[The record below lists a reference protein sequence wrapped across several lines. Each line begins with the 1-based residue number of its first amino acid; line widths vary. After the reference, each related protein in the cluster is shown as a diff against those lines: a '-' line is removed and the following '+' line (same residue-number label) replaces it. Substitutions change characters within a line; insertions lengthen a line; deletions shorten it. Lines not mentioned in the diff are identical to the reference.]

1 MKRILFIII
10 ITVNSLL
17 SYAQYTSNNELNKA
31 ISNSRESMTV
41 DSKLFDGF
49 SFGMNSKAFI
59 STLDSLVQK
68 GKCIKKNDIYLV
80 LRKDKNGISEHKQV
94 LIPTFVLDKLT
105 EMVSYFFYE
114 QNGIN
119 NLISNLDYET
129 NGFKKYLYNSGENDI
144 YFLFKNNIMIS
155 ATLID
160 GKYMVTYSNTK
171 ETQGK

>member
-1 MKRILFIII
+1 M
-10 ITVNSLL
+10 
-17 SYAQYTSNNELNKA
+17 
-31 ISNSRESMTV
+31 
-41 DSKLFDGF
+41 
-49 SFGMNSKAFI
+49 
-59 STLDSLVQK
+59 
-68 GKCIKKNDIYLV
+68 
-80 LRKDKNGISEHKQV
+80 
-94 LIPTFVLDKLT
+94 IPTFVLDKLT